1 MFVQGGVKPPE
12 ADKLS
17 TSRQRKAEEQLFF
30 GIASLSEVKIHILV
44 GKTLT
49 KCRSLHLS
57 SSCQWGKNSHL

>member
-1 MFVQGGVKPPE
+1 MFVQGGIKPPE

-17 TSRQRKAEEQLFF
+17 TSRRRKAEEQLFI

-57 SSCQWGKNSHL
+57 